1 MLFSCQRGRRRGPKG
16 PAKELIDAVI
26 EVKRRNPSWGCPR
39 IAQQIT
45 LAFGVD
51 INKDVVRRI
60 LGKHYRP
67 QSGSGGPSWLTFI
80 GQTKD
85 SLWSIDLFRC
95 ESLKLRTH
103 WVLVVMDQF
112 TRRIIGFG
120 IHRGIVDGPSLCSM
134 FRRAIRGKSLPKYL
148 STDHDP
154 LYRFHH
160 WQANLRRLE
169 VMEIKTVPYVPL
181 SHLFVER
188 LVGTLKRVLG
198 SNLIL
203 DGGGPGG
210 EAARVSKVF

>member
-1 MLFSCQRGRRRGPKG
+1 MWHGPETLDAAAFPSRIDEKKVPHAVFLPARTSAWSEGTGQR
-16 PAKELIDAVI
+16 IDRAVI

-80 GQTKD
+80 GQAKD

-134 FRRAIRGKSLPKYL
+134 FGERFEVNRCRSISARTTIRCIG
-148 STDHDP
+148 STSG
-154 LYRFHH
+154 RQTCEC
-160 WQANLRRLE
+160 WR
-169 VMEIKTVPYVPL
+169 
-181 SHLFVER
+181 
-188 LVGTLKRVLG
+188 
-198 SNLIL
+198 
-203 DGGGPGG
+203 
-210 EAARVSKVF
+210 